1 MSDRT
6 IDTGP
11 PLAADAVAV
20 AARAYCERLQE
31 TICTALEEI
40 DRGFRFTRDRWE
52 NPGGGGGLSR
62 VLEDGAVFE
71 KAGVN
76 TSTVSGVLTEAAARR
91 MNVPRSRFHA
101 TGLSL
106 VLHPR
111 SPMVPTV
118 HANIR
123 YFLREDGD
131 RWFGGGMDLT
141 PFYPYEED
149 IVHFHKI
156 LKYACDMH
164 GAGLYAEY
172 KRWCDEY
179 FTIKHRGEMRG
190 VGGVFFDY
198 LRGEMERHA
207 AFVRSIGDVFL
218 EAYTPIVNR
227 RLHETYGERERQW
240 QFLRRARYVEFNLVY
255 DRGTLFGL
263 ETGGR
268 VESILMSLPP
278 TAQWRYN
285 LQPPPGSREAA
296 LVEYITRPRA
306 WVQ

>member
-1 MSDRT
+1 MDDPRPD
-6 IDTGP
+6 IVP
-11 PLAADAVAV
+11 AFFPDAFAES
-20 AARAYCERLQE
+20 ARDYCERLQE
-31 TICTALEEI
+31 KICTALEEI
-40 DRGFRFTRDRWE
+40 DRGYRFTRDRWE
-52 NPGGGGGLSR
+52 HQSGGGGLSR

-76 TSTVSGVLTEAAARR
+76 TSTVSGFLSESMARR
-91 MNVPRSRFHA
+91 MNVPQTRFHA

-118 HANIR
+118 HANFR
-123 YFLREDGD
+123 YFQREDGD
-131 RWFGGGMDLT
+131 RWFGGGVDLT

-164 GAGLYAEY
+164 GTELYPAY

-190 VGGVFFDY
+190 VGGIFFDY
-198 LRGEMERHA
+198 LRGDMEKHLA
-207 AFVRSIGDVFL
+207 LVQSVGDVFL
-218 EAYTPIVNR
+218 GAYTPIVNR
-227 RLHETYGERERQW
+227 RLHEPYGERERQW

-263 ETGGR
+263 EVGGEWNR
-268 VESILMSLPP
+268 S
-278 TAQWRYN
+278 
-285 LQPPPGSREAA
+285 
-296 LVEYITRPRA
+296 
-306 WVQ
+306 

>member
-1 MSDRT
+1 MTDERSDLRPFFASDALGETART
-6 IDTGP
+6 
-11 PLAADAVAV
+11 
-20 AARAYCERLQE
+20 YFERLQE

-40 DRGFRFTRDRWE
+40 DSGFRFTRDRWE
-52 NPGGGGGLSR
+52 HRDGGGGLSR

-76 TSTVSGVLTEAAARR
+76 TSAVSGLLTDAMAQR
-91 MNVPRSRFHA
+91 MHVPRSRFHA
-101 TGLSL
+101 AGLSL

-118 HANIR
+118 HANFR
-123 YFLREDGD
+123 YFERDDGD
-131 RWFGGGMDLT
+131 RWFGGGIDLT

-156 LKYACDMH
+156 LKYACEMH
-164 GAGLYAEY
+164 GPGLYPLY
-172 KRWCDEY
+172 KRACDEY

-198 LRGEMERHA
+198 LRGDMEKHFA
-207 AFVRSIGDVFL
+207 LVQSVGDVFL
-218 EAYTPIVNR
+218 GAYTPIVNR
-227 RLHETYGERERQW
+227 RLHEPYGERERQW

-285 LQPPPGSREAA
+285 VQPPPGTREAA
-296 LVEYITRPRA
+296 LVEMLTQPRD
-306 WVQ
+306 WVR